1 MGLVKKASPETLYSI
16 LNFDLFLLQIFLIIL
31 LILLFNLKDVC
42 LLLNLILKEA
52 LANPGITLSAEL
64 SMLIFVISKFV
75 GWKSFVPLSNLI
87 S

>member
-1 MGLVKKASPETLYSI
+1 M
-16 LNFDLFLLQIFLIIL
+16 
-31 LILLFNLKDVC
+31 C
-42 LLLNLILKEA
+42 LLLNLILKDA

-87 S
+87 SEKSLF